1 MLKRD
6 GMLVLRVV
14 RQRGGDVTGRSWPR
28 CVRSQLP
35 TSPTGKAPSAA
46 GTASH
51 NVNERIQLSFGT
63 RYGLRFESA
72 PGQGTTVEI
81 LHPLVAAEE

>member
-1 MLKRD
+1 VRA
-6 GMLVLRVV
+6 VLREEHHDAGRGPERADV
-14 RQRGGDVTGRSWPR
+14 RAQLIKPLGESSQKGGYGVS
-28 CVRSQLP
+28 
-35 TSPTGKAPSAA
+35 
-46 GTASH
+46 

-72 PGQGTTVEI
+72 PGQGTTVEM